1 MKKIYIHLLLFSS
14 ISCALPQLS
23 FKSGGS
29 NSKEIDANSV
39 QVDYFDNKSAI
50 GGGFLGASFTESLRD
65 IMQSQTKLSIVD
77 KDGDVQIT
85 GFIKNYT
92 ISPVNI
98 QAGSESAAQ
107 NRLEMIVSV
116 NTYFKIQDSIGL
128 TNSPFRAFI
137 DYDANEDFNS
147 KEEELVE
154 AINFQLTQ
162 DIFDKIFGG
171 EW

>member
-1 MKKIYIHLLLFSS
+1 
-14 ISCALPQLS
+14 
-23 FKSGGS
+23 
-29 NSKEIDANSV
+29 
-39 QVDYFDNKSAI
+39 
-50 GGGFLGASFTESLRD
+50 
-65 IMQSQTKLSIVD
+65 
-77 KDGDVQIT
+77 
-85 GFIKNYT
+85 
-92 ISPVNI
+92 
-98 QAGSESAAQ
+98 
-107 NRLEMIVSV
+107 MIVSV